1 MKEET
6 IQDYM
11 DGNLSENESLK
22 VQLWIAAHRD
32 DADLCSWLDKY
43 FDTSIHQS
51 YASDSNGEF
60 DRIKRRLGIRQ
71 PFTNRKWVRMACSAL
86 VLILLPVVGFLFGS
100 NHSLTEAPGW
110 IELNVPYGR
119 TDSLTLSDG
128 TRLYLNSGSKL
139 FYPETFSGKAREIVI
154 DGELMADVAPDK
166 DHPFIIKSGL
176 STIKVTGTKFDFKS
190 YETDKMVEIALLE
203 GSVDYSFKAP
213 SASRSVNLEAGNL
226 MRLDKATMEINVST
240 LNTEK
245 YSSFSQKLSI
255 HFLDEPL
262 SDIASSLERIFDT
275 KIVILD
281 EELAKRHFI
290 AYFVNNESLTDILNA
305 LNASEDMDF
314 ARHDGVITI
323 SRI

>member
-1 MKEET
+1 MKKET
-6 IQDYM
+6 IQDYL
-11 DGNLSENESLK
+11 DGKLSENESLK

-32 DADLCSWLDKY
+32 DSDLSSWLDKY
-43 FDTSIHQS
+43 FDTSAYQS
-51 YASDSNGEF
+51 HVAGSNGEF
-60 DRIKRRLGIRQ
+60 DRIKQRLGIRQ
-71 PFTNRKWVRMACSAL
+71 SFTNRKWVRIASSAL
-86 VLILLPVVGFLFGS
+86 VLILLPVFGFLCGS
-100 NHSLTEAPGW
+100 NHSMSEAPGW
-110 IELNVPYGR
+110 IELNVPYGK

-128 TRLYLNSGSKL
+128 TRLHLNSGSKL
-139 FYPETFSGKAREIVI
+139 FYPEVFSGKTREIII

-166 DHPFIIKSGL
+166 DHPFIIKSGP

-190 YETDKMVEIALLE
+190 YEVDKMVEIALLE
-203 GSVDYSFKAP
+203 GSVDYSFKATLI
-213 SASRSVNLEAGNL
+213 SRSVNLEAGNL

-240 LNTEK
+240 LNIEK
-245 YSSFSQKLSI
+245 YSSFSEKISI

-262 SDIASSLERIFDT
+262 SDIASSLERIFNT

-305 LNASEDMDF
+305 LNASEDMQI

>member
-1 MKEET
+1 MKKET

-11 DGNLSENESLK
+11 DGKLSENESLR

-32 DADLCSWLDKY
+32 DADLSSWLDKY

-51 YASDSNGEF
+51 YVAGSNDEF
-60 DRIKRRLGIRQ
+60 DRIKQRLGIRQ
-71 PFTNRKWVRMACSAL
+71 SFTNRRWVRIASSVL
-86 VLILLPVVGFLFGS
+86 VLILLPIVGFLCGS
-100 NHSLTEAPGW
+100 SKSPAEVPGW
-110 IELNVPYGR
+110 IELNVPYGK
-119 TDSLTLSDG
+119 TDSLILSDG
-128 TRLYLNSGSKL
+128 TRLHLNSGSKL
-139 FYPETFSGKAREIVI
+139 FYPETFCGKTREIII
-154 DGELMADVAPDK
+154 DGELMAEVAPDK
-166 DHPFIIKSGL
+166 DHPFIIKSGA
-176 STIKVTGTKFDFKS
+176 SMIKVTGTKFDFKS

-213 SASRSVNLEAGNL
+213 LTSRSVNLEAGNL
-226 MRLDKATMEINVST
+226 MRLDKVSMEINVST

-245 YSSFSQKLSI
+245 YSSFSKKLSI

-305 LNASEDMDF
+305 LNASEDMQI